1 MIEAFIF
8 LSQVNRIIRAI
19 VSDNIE
25 AIIVAEL
32 EDITIRSCS
41 AARKRIITGTAVDCN
56 TISETG
62 IN

>member
-1 MIEAFIF
+1 MNC
-8 LSQVNRIIRAI
+8 VIRAI

-25 AIIVAEL
+25 SIIVTKL
-32 EDITIRSCS
+32 EDIARISCS